1 MCTIC
6 KTWSRESSGDLEE
19 ICRGQ
24 SDLRESAEELQWHN
38 APQIDKHTNS
48 SNHNQLTLSASP
60 LQTHLLPAVMM
71 KQLVS
76 PLASTQE
83 LRLYLSQSK
92 CILVEEMITAYTSH
106 KSSGCKY
113 NSVFH
118 QPLCLTI
125 IPLFLFFCG
134 QKWFL
139 VSHPR
144 SENPDSPLVSPTQDP
159 ANTQGKVKSNWR
171 VQVFGPRLPTS
182 SRSRLLWEGGWSTEG
197 VRRM

>member
-19 ICRGQ
+19 MCRGQ

-71 KQLVS
+71 KQRVS
-76 PLASTQE
+76 PLASTQV

-92 CILVEEMITAYTSH
+92 CILVEKMITAYTSH

-118 QPLCLTI
+118 QPLWLTI
-125 IPLFLFFCG
+125 IPLFIYFFAG
-134 QKWFL
+134 RSGSL
-139 VSHPR
+139 SHIPDQRTRTAHWSAPR
-144 SENPDSPLVSPTQDP
+144 RTPPIPRGRLNPIGGSKYSGPAYQHLQEVDSSEREAEAQM
-159 ANTQGKVKSNWR
+159 G
-171 VQVFGPRLPTS
+171 
-182 SRSRLLWEGGWSTEG
+182 
-197 VRRM
+197 

>member
-6 KTWSRESSGDLEE
+6 KTWSRESRGDLEE

-24 SDLRESAEELQWHN
+24 SVLRESAEELQWHN

-48 SNHNQLTLSASP
+48 SNRNQLTLSASP

-106 KSSGCKY
+106 KSSGFKY

-125 IPLFLFFCG
+125 IPLFLFFLRAEVVPCLTSRIREPG
-134 QKWFL
+134 QPIGQP
-139 VSHPR
+139 H
-144 SENPDSPLVSPTQDP
+144 
-159 ANTQGKVKSNWR
+159 A
-171 VQVFGPRLPTS
+171 GPHQYPG
-182 SRSRLLWEGGWSTEG
+182 EG
-197 VRRM
+197 